1 MDAWCPHCDPT
12 AAEGL
17 DPAGK
22 VPQGQGGLCCRSISK
37 ISSHEFTFIELVGF
51 SLEGFP
57 FTLFVRLGGFEGRFL
72 LLASPTFGFE
82 EGFLMLF
89 VRLGGFEGLGD
100 FVWVL
105 FGRVGILDMFFD
117 QGI

>member
-1 MDAWCPHCDPT
+1 M
-12 AAEGL
+12 
-17 DPAGK
+17 
-22 VPQGQGGLCCRSISK
+22 
-37 ISSHEFTFIELVGF
+37 
-51 SLEGFP
+51 
-57 FTLFVRLGGFEGRFL
+57 LFVRLGGFEGRFL
-72 LLASPTFGFE
+72 LSATFGF

-117 QGI
+117 QGV